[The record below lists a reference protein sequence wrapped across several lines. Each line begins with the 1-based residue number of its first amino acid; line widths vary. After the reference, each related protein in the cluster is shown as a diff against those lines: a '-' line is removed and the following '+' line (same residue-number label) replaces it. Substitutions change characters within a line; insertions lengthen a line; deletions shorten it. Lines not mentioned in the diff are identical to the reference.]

1 MEVVSV
7 DNSKAEV
14 LCDFFSS
21 VSNDEKEKIFNH
33 LENKNCMYVLNVQD
47 LKLKTETG

>member
-1 MEVVSV
+1 VGDLRCADKFGQVEVMSA

-21 VSNDEKEKIFNH
+21 VFNDEKEQI
-33 LENKNCMYVLNVQD
+33 LI
-47 LKLKTETG
+47 T